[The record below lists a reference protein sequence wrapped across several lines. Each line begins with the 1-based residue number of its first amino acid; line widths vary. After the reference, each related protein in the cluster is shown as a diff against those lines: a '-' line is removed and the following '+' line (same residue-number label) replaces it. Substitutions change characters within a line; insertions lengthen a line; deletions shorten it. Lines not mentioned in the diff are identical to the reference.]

1 MTGVSLRTPEDI
13 TLGARVLILLPTY
26 VAGKVGT
33 ICGRE
38 VLSDSQPS
46 NRWLVQ
52 LDVEDIVVSLTPKEF
67 RILS

>member
-1 MTGVSLRTPEDI
+1 MPEDV

-38 VLSDSQPS
+38 VLPNGQPS
-46 NRWLVQ
+46 SRWLVR
-52 LDVEDIVVSLTPKEF
+52 LEAEDMVVSLTPEEF
-67 RILS
+67 RILG